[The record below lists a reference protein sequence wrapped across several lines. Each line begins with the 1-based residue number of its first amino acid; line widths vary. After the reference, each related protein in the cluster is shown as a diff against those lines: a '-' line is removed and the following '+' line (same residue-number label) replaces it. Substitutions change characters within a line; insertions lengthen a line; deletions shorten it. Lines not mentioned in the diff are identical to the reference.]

1 MRHIEEYLEVV
12 RRDIVDGCAIL
23 GFSPNMPRYMSDAV
37 AQAREEDIERL
48 GIVARYHS
56 GDVLKAYNEALSAR
70 SESR

>member
-48 GIVARYHS
+48 GIVARYHR
-56 GDVLKAYNEALSAR
+56 GDVLKAYNETLSAR

>member
-48 GIVARYHS
+48 GIVARYHR